1 MTPREWHAQFERF
14 CPADRQEAI
23 GYLCESPGLTVIM
36 KARKEIRA
44 ERSAEAREAGSDQPR
59 AMTSKRA
66 GTCVRCGR
74 GIAVGSP
81 IMWRRELGAWHR
93 DCEGTR

>member
-1 MTPREWHAQFERF
+1 MTPGDWHNVFERF
-14 CPADRQEAI
+14 CPAERQEAI
-23 GYLCESPGLTVIM
+23 ALLCQSPGLTVIL
-36 KARKEIRA
+36 KARKGIRA
-44 ERSAEAREAGSDQPR
+44 ERDAEAREAGS

-74 GIAVGSP
+74 GIAVGMP

-93 DCEGTR
+93 DCEGSR

>member
-1 MTPREWHAQFERF
+1 MTPRDWHAVFESF
-14 CPADRQEAI
+14 NPADTSEAI
-23 GYLCESPGLTVIM
+23 ALLCESPGLQCIL
-36 KARKEIRA
+36 KAAKGLRA
-44 ERSAEAREAGSDQPR
+44 ERTEQAREAGQGLPR
-59 AMTSKRA
+59 PMTSKRA

-93 DCEGTR
+93 DCEGSR